1 MKGISLFAS
10 ILFAA
15 AAATSANAGVVG
27 ISGFSGNNGIGGFSG
42 GWQALSNPDPPG
54 RMFPGKYFEWK
65 AQFYLRKGDYTG
77 ALHMF
82 ELAGYWAN
90 KRAQY
95 NAALMYYKGIGV
107 PVDRLRGVAWL
118 GIAAENHDDL
128 SLGALGS
135 AYATLSPA
143 EKSEAE
149 KIFAA
154 LDEKY
159 GDAVAIPRALKQFHV
174 EVGNGTG
181 SHTGFRGLNTQVAEN
196 GSNDP
201 GYRPVAYFDRE
212 HNKELDSLVSEV
224 TGHVTVG
231 AVTTLPVPP
240 QK

>member
-1 MKGISLFAS
+1 MKNISLFAG
-10 ILFAA
+10 ILLAGAA
-15 AAATSANAGVVG
+15 MSSANAGIVG
-27 ISGFSGNNGIGGFSG
+27 VSGFSGSNGSIGFTG
-42 GWQALSNPDPPG
+42 GWQSLNNPDPPG
-54 RMFPGKYFEWK
+54 RLFPGKYFEWK
-65 AQFYLRKGDYTG
+65 AQFYLRKRDYTG

-82 ELAGYWAN
+82 ELAGFWAN

-118 GIAAENHDDL
+118 GIAAENRDDL
-128 SLGALGS
+128 SMGALET

-149 KIFAA
+149 KIFAT
-154 LDEKY
+154 LDAKY

-174 EVGNGTG
+174 EVSNGTG
-181 SHTGFRGLNTQVAEN
+181 SHTGFRGLNTQIAEN
-196 GSNDP
+196 GSDDP

-212 HNKELDSLVSEV
+212 HNRELDALVSEV

-240 QK
+240 PK